1 MKKLALFTLVAAL
14 FMQTTPAHAG
24 LYRDLNTW
32 VEKNSPLDQ
41 NLHIG
46 AGVGISHIL
55 KQNGAS
61 TVVSMLVPATLG
73 FVKESTDRNFSNSD
87 LLSWVAGGIVGAL
100 LDDTGIKISA
110 DAENGVSFLVYL
122 D

>member
-1 MKKLALFTLVAAL
+1 
-14 FMQTTPAHAG
+14 
-24 LYRDLNTW
+24 
-32 VEKNSPLDQ
+32 
-41 NLHIG
+41 
-46 AGVGISHIL
+46 
-55 KQNGAS
+55 
-61 TVVSMLVPATLG
+61 MLVPATLG